1 MCERKIEK
9 GRLTSR
15 PFFVHTKY
23 NQAALIKNWMK
34 VLMQH
39 LFQEVHH
46 ALEGGKPLVL
56 ATIIRHAG
64 SSPRSTGA
72 RMLVY
77 PDGTIAGTV
86 GGGLL
91 EGEAIQQA
99 KAALAEGRSQIRSWN
114 FYGAKA
120 GEAGMICGGQV
131 ELLFQPLSPKNVED
145 CAFFARLSDC
155 VSAHRQ
161 AWLTTR
167 VETDADDLRCS
178 VSQALI
184 DREDH
189 PGSLGAWVVANSPKQ
204 PRWVTVEGEQYLVE
218 PVSNLSTVFIFGAG
232 HVSQMLAGLTG
243 WVGFRT
249 VVIDNR
255 AEYANSARFPQA
267 DEVLALPNY
276 DEAFQQLE
284 IGPEGYV
291 VVVTRG
297 HADDLEVMDH
307 ALRTPAGYI
316 GMIGSRRKRELTY
329 QALLERGFTQADL
342 ARIHSPIGTD
352 IGAETP
358 EEIAISI
365 VGELIKTRT
374 GK

>member
-1 MCERKIEK
+1 
-9 GRLTSR
+9 
-15 PFFVHTKY
+15 
-23 NQAALIKNWMK
+23 
-34 VLMQH
+34 MQH

-46 ALEGGKPLVL
+46 SLEGGKPLVL

-72 RMLVY
+72 RMIVH
-77 PDGTIAGTV
+77 PDGTITGTV

-99 KAALAEGRSQIRSWN
+99 KTALAEGRSQVRGWN
-114 FYGAKA
+114 FDGPKA

-131 ELLFQPLSPKNVED
+131 ELLFQPLSPQNPED
-145 CAFFARLSDC
+145 YALYARLASC
-155 VSAHRQ
+155 VSGHRQ
-161 AWLTTR
+161 AWLATR
-167 VETDADDLRCS
+167 VVIDADDLHCS
-178 VSQALI
+178 VTQALI
-184 DREDH
+184 DPEDH
-189 PGSLGAWVVANSPKQ
+189 RGALGAWVVDNSPKQ
-204 PRWVTVEGEQYLVE
+204 PRWVTVVGEEYLVE
-218 PVSNLSTVFIFGAG
+218 PVSNLATVYIFGAG

-255 AEYANSARFPQA
+255 AEFANTTRFPQA
-267 DEVLALPNY
+267 DEVQVVQTY
-276 DEAFQQLE
+276 DQAFQRLG

-307 ALRTPAGYI
+307 ALRTPARYI

-329 QALLERGFTQADL
+329 QALLQRGFTQADL

-365 VGELIKTRT
+365 AGELIKTRS